1 MNEVEN
7 NFKDILKTFRWS
19 VFGSDERMDRSKICF
34 CCSKDTSTSQNL
46 PLKISLFL
54 AHNSSLTHSLV
65 CTHTHTHTHSLK
77 YARTSTNACVHTQA
91 CILETEA
98 LKYPEHSW
106 NLFWSPQQLLEAKN
120 TNLIIISG
128 NSNNNNNKVII
139 NHLERGKKNATT
151 NYPYHQIDLKAST
164 PGLIISRNIKVQ
176 IKIHT

>member
-1 MNEVEN
+1 MKRFWKRRTNGQKQN
-7 NFKDILKTFRWS
+7 LFLLFQGHLYLTKPP
-19 VFGSDERMDRSKICF
+19 
-34 CCSKDTSTSQNL
+34 SQN
-46 PLKISLFL
+46 ISLPRSQQL
-54 AHNSSLTHSLV
+54 PHTLTSMHAH
-65 CTHTHTHTHSLK
+65 THTHTHTHTLK

-120 TNLIIISG
+120 TNVIIISG
-128 NSNNNNNKVII
+128 NSNSNNNKVII

-151 NYPYHQIDLKAST
+151 NNPYHQIDLKAST